1 VETQSYKENAVEEIM
16 IFPKEVSIVE
26 VGPRDGFQNEKQFIP
41 TDRKIAII
49 NALSRTG
56 LKNIQATSFVHPKAV
71 PQLADAE
78 EVMSRIERV
87 PGVSYRILAPNLK
100 GVQRAIPLKPDKINL
115 MMSVSESHNRANG
128 NRTIEESLADFEKIV
143 PMIQAAEITPV
154 GGMACTF
161 GCPFEGKIAIAQ
173 IERVVKRY
181 IAIGIRSITLSDT
194 IGSANP
200 KQVYEVAAHLKD
212 RYPEIA
218 WPMHFHN
225 TRDLALA
232 NILAAMQAGMTEFDA
247 AVGGLGGCPYAPNAS
262 GNIATEDLV
271 NMMNELGIET
281 GVNLDAVLHV
291 AEMLKEAV
299 PHPLHSS
306 LIKAGRP
313 WSLLKAPEQQMKIG

>member
-1 VETQSYKENAVEEIM
+1 MNL
-16 IFPKEVSIVE
+16 PKKVAIVE

-41 TDRKIAII
+41 TAEKVKII

-56 LKNIQATSFVHPKAV
+56 LENIQVTSFVHPKAV

-78 EVMSRIERV
+78 EVMSRFDPV
-87 PGVSYRILAPNLK
+87 PGISYRILAPNLK
-100 GVQRAIPLKPDKINL
+100 GVQRAIPFKPDKINL

-128 NRTIEESLADFEKIV
+128 NRSIEESLADFERIV
-143 PMIQAAEITPV
+143 PMIREAGITPV

-161 GCPFEGKIAIAQ
+161 GCPFEGKISTAE
-173 IERVVKRY
+173 IERVVNRY
-181 IAIGIRSITLSDT
+181 LAIGIRSITLSDT

-200 KQVYEVAAHLKD
+200 RQVYDLASHLRD
-212 RYPEIA
+212 HYPEVE

-281 GVNLDAVLHV
+281 GIDLDALLQV

-306 LIKAGRP
+306 LIKAGKP
-313 WSLLKAPEQQMKIG
+313 WRRLKAPEQQMKIG

>member
-1 VETQSYKENAVEEIM
+1 MNL
-16 IFPKEVSIVE
+16 PKKVTIVE

-41 TDRKIAII
+41 TEQKIKVI
-49 NALSRTG
+49 NALSKTG
-56 LKNIQATSFVHPKAV
+56 LTNIQATSFVHPKAV

-78 EVMSRIERV
+78 EVMARIDRV
-87 PGVSYRILAPNLK
+87 PGISYRILIPNMK
-100 GVQRAIPLKPDKINL
+100 GVQRVISFKPDKINL

-128 NRTIEESLADFEKIV
+128 NRSIEESLTDFEKIV
-143 PMIQAAEITPV
+143 PMIRDAGIAPI

-161 GCPFEGKIAIAQ
+161 GCPFEGKITIQQ

-181 IAIGIRSITLSDT
+181 IAMGIGTITLSDT

-200 KQVYEVAAHLKD
+200 KQVYETAAYLKD
-212 RYPEIA
+212 HYPEIE

-232 NILAAMQAGMTEFDA
+232 NILAAMEAGMTEFDA

-271 NMMNELGIET
+271 NMMNELEIEIGI
-281 GVNLDAVLHV
+281 NLDAILQVV
-291 AEMLKEAV
+291 EMLKETI

-306 LIKAGRP
+306 LLKAGRP
-313 WSLLKAPEQQMKIG
+313 WRLLKAPGQQMKIG

>member
-1 VETQSYKENAVEEIM
+1 MNL
-16 IFPKEVSIVE
+16 PKRVTLVE

-41 TDRKIAII
+41 TDQKVHII

-78 EVMSRIERV
+78 EVMSRINRP
-87 PGVSYRILAPNLK
+87 PGISYRILTPNLK
-100 GVQRAIPLKPDKINL
+100 GVQRAIPFKPDKINL

-128 NRTIEESLADFEKIV
+128 NRSIEESLSDFERIV
-143 PMIQAAEITPV
+143 PMIREAGITPV

-161 GCPFEGKIAIAQ
+161 GCPFEGKISIQQ
-173 IERVVKRY
+173 IERVVNRY
-181 IAIGIRSITLSDT
+181 IAIGIRTITLSDT

-200 KQVYEVAAHLKD
+200 KQVYEIASHLKD
-212 RYPEIA
+212 RYPEVE

-232 NILAAMQAGMTEFDA
+232 NILAAMEAGMTEFDG

-271 NMMNELGIET
+271 NMMAELGIDT
-281 GVNLDAVLHV
+281 GVDLDSILQVV
-291 AEMLKEAV
+291 EMVKGLV
-299 PHPLHSS
+299 PHPLYSS
-306 LIKAGRP
+306 LAKAGKPWRLIKA
-313 WSLLKAPEQQMKIG
+313 PERQAKIG

>member
-1 VETQSYKENAVEEIM
+1 MNL
-16 IFPKEVSIVE
+16 PKEISIVE
-26 VGPRDGFQNEKQFIP
+26 VGPRDGFQNERQFIP
-41 TDRKIAII
+41 TDQKIKII

-78 EVMSRIERV
+78 EVMSRIDRI
-87 PGVSYRILAPNLK
+87 PGISYRILTPNMK
-100 GVQRAIPLKPDKINL
+100 GVQRAIPFKPDKINL

-128 NRTIEESLADFEKIV
+128 NRSIEESLRDFEKIV
-143 PMIQAAEITPV
+143 PMILDTGITPI

-161 GCPFEGKIAIAQ
+161 GCPFEGKISIQQ
-173 IERVVKRY
+173 IERVVRRY
-181 IAIGIRSITLSDT
+181 IAIGIRTITLSDT

-200 KQVYEVAAHLKD
+200 KQVYEIASYLKD
-212 RYPEIA
+212 HYPEIE

-232 NILAAMQAGMTEFDA
+232 NILAAMEAGMTEFDA

-271 NMMNELGIET
+271 NMMNELEIET
-281 GVNLDAVLHV
+281 GINLDAILQVV
-291 AEMLKEAV
+291 EMLKETI

-306 LIKAGRP
+306 LLKAGRP
-313 WSLLKAPEQQMKIG
+313 WRLLKAPAQQMKVG